1 MVSLLG
7 WQLCQYYL
15 IITMLANYVDK
26 YKDLKTRINDLE
38 KLYNREIRL
47 IVVSKTQNPEKI
59 ITLNNLGQ
67 TDFGEN
73 YVDEAHEKI
82 NFMKNSNITWHF
94 IGKIQSNKIKTIC
107 NLFDWVHTVSSE
119 KHVKKI
125 NEMSKNI
132 NKVMNV
138 CIQINIDN
146 EQTKGG
152 ITLEDYEKFSSSLHG
167 LHNIKLRGLMTIPRS
182 DIPSEES
189 FARMY
194 DLYKKNDYLDTLSM
208 GMSRDFI
215 TAIENGANM
224 LRIGQE
230 IFGKRT

>member
-1 MVSLLG
+1 
-7 WQLCQYYL
+7 
-15 IITMLANYVDK
+15 MLANYVDK
-26 YKDLKTRINDLE
+26 YKDLKTKINDLA

-47 IVVSKTQNPEKI
+47 IVVSKTQNSEKI

-73 YVDEAHEKI
+73 YVDEAREKV
-82 NFMKNSNITWHF
+82 NSMRESSIRWHF

-107 NLFDWVHTVSSE
+107 NLFDWVHTISSE
-119 KHVKKI
+119 KHANKI
-125 NEMSKNI
+125 NEVCKSI

-138 CIQINIDN
+138 CVQINIDN

-152 ITLEDYEKFSSSLHG
+152 IALEEYEKFCSSLRG
-167 LHNIKLRGLMTIPRS
+167 LNNIKLRGLMTIPRS
-182 DIPSEES
+182 DVPSEES

-194 DLYKKNDYLDTLSM
+194 DLYKKNNYLDTLSM
-208 GMSRDFI
+208 GMSNDFV

-230 IFGKRT
+230 IFGKRS

>member
-1 MVSLLG
+1 
-7 WQLCQYYL
+7 
-15 IITMLANYVDK
+15 MLANYVDK

-94 IGKIQSNKIKTIC
+94 IGKIQSNKIKMIC
-107 NLFDWVHTVSSE
+107 NLFDWVHTISSE

-125 NEMSKNI
+125 NEMSKSI

-152 ITLEDYEKFSSSLHG
+152 ITLEEYDKFSSILYG
-167 LHNIKLRGLMTIPRS
+167 LQNIKLRGLMTIPRS

>member
-1 MVSLLG
+1 M
-7 WQLCQYYL
+7 C
-15 IITMLANYVDK
+15 IRD
-26 YKDLKTRINDLE
+26 R
-38 KLYNREIRL
+38 LYNREIRL
-47 IVVSKTQNPEKI
+47 IVVSKTQNSEKI

-73 YVDEAHEKI
+73 YVDEAREKI
-82 NFMKNSNITWHF
+82 NTIRNSNIRWHF

-107 NLFDWVHTVSSE
+107 NLFDWVHTISSE
-119 KHVKKI
+119 KHIKKI
-125 NEMSKNI
+125 NEISKNI

-152 ITLEDYEKFSSSLHG
+152 ITLEEYDKFSSSLHG

-182 DIPSEES
+182 DTPSGES

-208 GMSRDFI
+208 GMSNDFV

-230 IFGKRT
+230 IFGKRS

>member
-1 MVSLLG
+1 
-7 WQLCQYYL
+7 
-15 IITMLANYVDK
+15 MLANYVDR
-26 YKDLKTRINDLE
+26 YKDLKTKINDFE
-38 KLYNREIRL
+38 KLYDREIRL
-47 IVVSKTQNPEKI
+47 IVVSKTQSFEKI
-59 ITLNNLGQ
+59 RTLNTLGQ

-73 YVDEAHEKI
+73 YVDEASEKI
-82 NFMKNSNITWHF
+82 NSMRNGNITWHF

-125 NEMSKNI
+125 NEISKSI

-152 ITLEDYEKFSSSLHG
+152 ITLEEYDKFSSILYG
-167 LHNIKLRGLMTIPRS
+167 LQNIKLRGLMTIPRT

-208 GMSRDFI
+208 GMSSDFV

-230 IFGKRT
+230 IFGKRI

>member
-1 MVSLLG
+1 
-7 WQLCQYYL
+7 
-15 IITMLANYVDK
+15 MLANYVDK
-26 YKDLKTRINDLE
+26 YKDLKTRIHHLE
-38 KLYNREIRL
+38 KLYDREIRL

-59 ITLNNLGQ
+59 LTLNNLGQ

-107 NLFDWVHTVSSE
+107 NLFDWVHTISSE
-119 KHVKKI
+119 KHIKKI
-125 NEMSKNI
+125 SEMSKSI
-132 NKVMNV
+132 DKVMNV

-152 ITLEDYEKFSSSLHG
+152 ITLEEYDKFSSILYG
-167 LHNIKLRGLMTIPRS
+167 LQNIKLRGLMTIPRS

-208 GMSRDFI
+208 GMSSDFV